1 MRRILGA
8 SLAIAVAAL
17 IAAASIMP
25 SDAAT
30 PRRRAAL
37 TSAYDGL
44 WSVSI
49 VTLRGDC
56 DRGYRYPLRITGGHV
71 VKADTD
77 PVYAVAGA
85 VGRGG
90 VIGVT
95 VAGGGK
101 SATGYGRL
109 SRNLGRGVWRTSDN
123 RCSGEW
129 TAERRE

>member
-1 MRRILGA
+1 MKRIFGA
-8 SLAIAVAAL
+8 SLAVALTAL

-25 SDAAT
+25 SDAA

-37 TSAYDGL
+37 TNAYDGV

-49 VTLRGDC
+49 VTVYGDC
-56 DRGYRYPLRITGGHV
+56 DRGYRYPLRIAGGHV
-71 VKADTD
+71 VKADSD
-77 PVYAVAGA
+77 PAYAVAGA

-95 VAGGGK
+95 ISGGGQ

-109 SRNLGRGVWRTSDN
+109 ARNVGRGVWHTSN
-123 RCSGEW
+123 GRCSGQW
-129 TAERRE
+129 TAERRG

>member
-25 SDAAT
+25 SDAAV
-30 PRRRAAL
+30 PRRRAPL
-37 TSAYDGL
+37 TSAYDGV
-44 WSVSI
+44 WSVSV

-56 DRGYRYPLRITGGHV
+56 DRGYRYPLRILGGRV
-71 VKADTD
+71 VKADAD
-77 PVYAVAGA
+77 PAYAVAGA

-95 VAGGGK
+95 VAGGGQ

-109 SRNLGRGVWRTSDN
+109 SRNLGRGVWRTSN
-123 RCSGEW
+123 GRCSGQW

>member
-1 MRRILGA
+1 MRRILGT

-25 SDAAT
+25 SDAA

-37 TSAYDGL
+37 TSAYDGI

-49 VTLRGDC
+49 VTMRGDC
-56 DRGYRYPLRITGGHV
+56 DRGYRYPLRILGGRV
-71 VKADTD
+71 GKADSD
-77 PVYAVAGA
+77 PAYAVAGA

-109 SRNLGRGVWRTSDN
+109 SRNLGRGVWRTSDD
-123 RCSGEW
+123 RCSGQW

>member
-1 MRRILGA
+1 MKRIFGA
-8 SLAIAVAAL
+8 SLAIAAAAL

-25 SDAAT
+25 SDAA

-37 TSAYDGL
+37 TNAYDGV

-56 DRGYRYPLRITGGHV
+56 DRGYRYPLRILGGRV
-71 VKADTD
+71 VKADSD
-77 PVYAVAGA
+77 PAYAVAGA

-90 VIGVT
+90 AIGVT
-95 VAGGGK
+95 VAGGGQ

-109 SRNLGRGVWRTSDN
+109 ARNLGRGVWRTSDN
-123 RCSGEW
+123 RCSGQW

>member
-1 MRRILGA
+1 MKRIFGA
-8 SLAIAVAAL
+8 SLAVAVAAL
-17 IAAASIMP
+17 IAAASIIP
-25 SDAAT
+25 SDAA

-37 TSAYDGL
+37 TNAYDGI

-49 VTLRGDC
+49 VTQRGDC

-109 SRNLGRGVWRTSDN
+109 ARNAGRGVWRTSDG
-123 RCSGEW
+123 RCSGQW
-129 TAERRE
+129 SAERRE

>member
-1 MRRILGA
+1 MKRIFGA

-25 SDAAT
+25 SGAA
-30 PRRRAAL
+30 PRRAAL

-49 VTLRGDC
+49 VTLYGDC
-56 DRGYRYPLRITGGHV
+56 DRGYRYPLRIVGGHV
-71 VKADTD
+71 VKADED
-77 PVYAVAGA
+77 QSYAVAGA

-90 VIGVT
+90 AIGVT
-95 VAGGGK
+95 VAGGGQ

-109 SRNLGRGVWRTSDN
+109 TRNLGRGVWRTSDG
-123 RCSGEW
+123 RCSGRW
-129 TAERRE
+129 TAERRG

>member
-1 MRRILGA
+1 MRGILGA

-17 IAAASIMP
+17 VAAASIMP
-25 SDAAT
+25 SDAA

-37 TSAYDGL
+37 TNAYDGV

-56 DRGYRYPLRITGGHV
+56 DRGYRYPLRIAGGHV

-77 PVYAVAGA
+77 PAYAVAGA

-90 VIGVT
+90 AIGVT

-109 SRNLGRGVWRTSDN
+109 ARNAGRGVWRTSDS
-123 RCSGEW
+123 RCSGQW

>member
-1 MRRILGA
+1 MKRIFGA
-8 SLAIAVAAL
+8 SLAVAVAAL
-17 IAAASIMP
+17 IAAASIVP
-25 SDAAT
+25 SEAA
-30 PRRRAAL
+30 PRRRAPL
-37 TSAYDGL
+37 TNAYDGI

-49 VTLRGDC
+49 VTQHGDC

-109 SRNLGRGVWRTSDN
+109 ARNAGRGVWRTSDG
-123 RCSGEW
+123 RCSGQW
-129 TAERRE
+129 SAERRE

>member
-1 MRRILGA
+1 MKRIFGA
-8 SLAIAVAAL
+8 SLAVAVAAL
-17 IAAASIMP
+17 IAAASIVP
-25 SDAAT
+25 SEAA
-30 PRRRAAL
+30 PRRRAPL
-37 TSAYDGL
+37 TNAYDGI

-49 VTLRGDC
+49 VTQSGDC

-95 VAGGGK
+95 VAGGGR

-109 SRNLGRGVWRTSDN
+109 NRNAGHGVWRTSDG
-123 RCSGEW
+123 RCSGQW
-129 TAERRE
+129 SAERRE